1 MRSIGPQTK
10 YGERR
15 IIIARE
21 KPVHSNYELVKF
33 LANFNQ
39 YFKPVQINQKQL
51 PREMSQNN
59 PRMLYGAVALDSIV
73 DSCG

>member
-1 MRSIGPQTK
+1 MKDVPHEIYS
-10 YGERR
+10 ERR

-21 KPVHSNYELVKF
+21 KPIHSNYELVKF

-39 YFKPVQINQKQL
+39 YFKPVQMNQKHL
-51 PREMSQNN
+51 PREMSQTN